1 MINLMAV
8 VLTEADLSVVEMQKR
23 MEKVEKNRA
32 IVKSRDSQVILD
44 GIEIPIENEEYPIK
58 DVILYSRR
66 LNLRTRVLHI

>member
-1 MINLMAV
+1 MAV